1 MYKKKGVLMG
11 SEEIQW
17 HPPYVA
23 AMNLELGED
32 RDKLVFIP
40 EYTLNTGALKIDLF
54 MENKGHGSVRNDIGK
69 IFRRY
74 NIVEFKSPDDMLGID
89 VFIKVQ
95 GYACLFK
102 AYGEKADGRK
112 MEEITVSLI
121 RWTKPDKLFGYFK
134 EHGVEVEN
142 PCKGIYYIREMVLF
156 PTQIIVTKEL
166 DSEKHRWLC
175 ALSGQLAEQDLRGLL
190 TSISCLEGKMEKE
203 YADSVLEVAL
213 RANRGLAEKLRRD
226 DNMSKTLMEI
236 MEPVLAE
243 VRQECMR
250 EGLKEGRREGRREG
264 MVYAYYEMNLSTNE
278 IAQKLQLTEEEVLEI
293 IRKKDGQL

>member
-32 RDKLVFIP
+32 R
-40 EYTLNTGALKIDLF
+40 
-54 MENKGHGSVRNDIGK
+54 
-69 IFRRY
+69 
-74 NIVEFKSPDDMLGID
+74 
-89 VFIKVQ
+89 
-95 GYACLFK
+95 
-102 AYGEKADGRK
+102 
-112 MEEITVSLI
+112 
-121 RWTKPDKLFGYFK
+121 DKLFGYFK

-243 VRQECMR
+243 VRQE
-250 EGLKEGRREGRREG
+250 
-264 MVYAYYEMNLSTNE
+264 LSL
-278 IAQKLQLTEEEVLEI
+278 IHI
-293 IRKKDGQL
+293 